1 MAKFAPGYPLP
12 RSADEFERLCLKLL
26 RRHWQLP
33 QLERFR
39 DADRAEKGINLIEI
53 SGRPRLAAVK
63 CDLRASR
70 SELTI
75 AEIKDAVDRAAS
87 LKLPIGRFVIA
98 TTAAKPDG
106 LQRSLFDL
114 NRANRKD
121 GISAIEVL
129 TWDDIEELLDEY
141 PQILTDFGTAAKRQ
155 ALTRADAV
163 VHLVKIRPLQ

>member
-12 RSADEFERLCLKLL
+12 RNADEFERLALKLL

-39 DADRAEKGINLIEI
+39 DPDRAEKGINLIEI

-63 CDLRASR
+63 CDLRAQR
-70 SELTI
+70 NELTV

-163 VHLVKIRPLQ
+163 VHLEARCEP